1 MNVEVEILA
10 SDTGK
15 RSTQVLAVQAS
26 IVIGRARDC
35 HLALEHEQVSRKHAV
50 VRLGEDLL
58 RVEDTSRNGT
68 LAGGLV
74 LHNTVTEIPWGAPIG
89 IGSYQLT
96 FRRTPRSREP
106 GEHSPVP
113 AQKRRLNTPIT
124 LEEVPGEA
132 LRQALG
138 PLRPYLDD
146 DRVSEVL
153 VNGSARIYV
162 ARGGQFQLTTST
174 FADAEAVLRMVSL
187 VAEWTGQHFDEQHPV
202 LRTRLP
208 DGRPVHA
215 VAPPAAVGGPYVT
228 IGPAGKDRYDAS

>member
-1 MNVEVEILA
+1 MNVEIEILA

-15 RSTQVLAVQAS
+15 CSTTLLSAKAS

-35 HLALEHEQVSRKHAV
+35 HLALEHEQVSRKHAI
-50 VRLGEDLL
+50 VRLGEELL

-74 LHNTVTEIPWGAPIG
+74 LRNTVTEIPWGAPIG

-96 FRRTPRSREP
+96 IRRAPRDREP
-106 GEHSPVP
+106 GGLSPVP
-113 AQKRRLNTPIT
+113 AKKRRLDTPIT

-138 PLRPYLDD
+138 PLQPYLDD
-146 DRVSEVL
+146 DSVSEVL

-162 ARGGQFQLTTST
+162 ARGGHFQLTTST
-174 FADAEAVLRMVSL
+174 FDDAEAVLRMVGL
-187 VAEWTGQHFDEQHPV
+187 VAEWTGQLFDEQHPV

-208 DGRPVHA
+208 NGRSVHA
-215 VAPPAAVGGPYVT
+215 VAPPAAAGGPYVT
-228 IGPAGKDRYDAS
+228 IGRSGKDRIQEP